1 MPAPPKKKET
11 RKPGLPAIHKGREQR
26 LAGKWSRPTGTVW
39 LVVGAG
45 LLASLLIYRFVSDRD
60 IEGRRTALLA
70 KQRAVEATVGAE
82 WAPLRD
88 RIEKYILAKGG
99 DFEGEHVAAEAKSWS
114 AQAQPGLYLRL
125 RLADAKSADTIR
137 RAAADSAR
145 DAFTGCMLKT
155 DNAALARGE
164 VDASAF
170 PDQPWNLRQ
179 AYAATR
185 ILTPEWV
192 GEVKDATDLLRLR
205 VFEQQYDKAEKDEIP
220 RAIDIVKRAEFFL
233 LVLDETADDPATA
246 AGSSGARARS
256 ETSTGA
262 ATAAADDGGVD
273 TAEEQLQLV
282 AHWARVY
289 VLDLQKNV
297 EILRTRQHAAAEFVF
312 AGGKPV
318 TDPETLDA
326 MKRQVNNCALAQEVH
341 AAIERQ

>member
-1 MPAPPKKKET
+1 VPAPPKKKET

-39 LVVGAG
+39 LIVGAG

-88 RIEKYILAKGG
+88 RIEKYILSKGG

-125 RLADAKSADTIR
+125 RLADAKSADAIR

-164 VDASAF
+164 ADASAF

-233 LVLDETADDPATA
+233 LVLDETADDPLTA
-246 AGSSGARARS
+246 AGSS
-256 ETSTGA
+256 A
-262 ATAAADDGGVD
+262 ASDAGVD

-341 AAIERQ
+341 TAIERE

>member
-11 RKPGLPAIHKGREQR
+11 RKPGLPAVHKGREQR
-26 LAGKWSRPTGTVW
+26 LAGKWSRPTGTAW
-39 LVVGAG
+39 LLIGAG

-82 WAPLRD
+82 WTPLRD

-99 DFEGEHVAAEAKSWS
+99 GFEGEHVTAEAKSWS

-125 RLADAKSADTIR
+125 RLADAKNADSIR

-155 DNAALARGE
+155 ENTALARGE
-164 VDASAF
+164 PDAAAF

-192 GEVKDATDLLRLR
+192 GEVKDASDLLRLR
-205 VFEQQYDKAEKDEIP
+205 VFEQQYDKAERDEIP
-220 RAIDIVKRAEFFL
+220 RAIDIVKRAEFFM
-233 LVLDETADDPATA
+233 LVLDEPADDPV
-246 AGSSGARARS
+246 
-256 ETSTGA
+256 GA
-262 ATAAADDGGVD
+262 ATAAADDAGVD
-273 TAEEQLQLV
+273 TAEEQIQLV

-289 VLDLQKNV
+289 VLDLQRDV
-297 EILRTRQHAAAEFVF
+297 EILRTRQHAVGDFVF

-326 MKRQVNNCALAQEVH
+326 MKRQVNNCALAQAVH
-341 AAIERQ
+341 GAIAGTAQ

>member
-1 MPAPPKKKET
+1 VPAPPKKKEK
-11 RKPGLPAIHKGREQR
+11 RKPGLQAIHQGREQR
-26 LAGKWSRPTGTVW
+26 LAGKWSRPTGAAW
-39 LVVGAG
+39 LVIGAG

-70 KQRAVEATVGAE
+70 KQRAVEATVGKE

-88 RIEKYILAKGG
+88 RIEKYILSKGG
-99 DFEGEHVAAEAKSWS
+99 DFEGEHLTPEAKSWS

-125 RLADAKSADTIR
+125 RLADAKNADSIH

-155 DNAALARGE
+155 ENGALARGE
-164 VDASAF
+164 PDAAAF

-192 GEVKDATDLLRLR
+192 GEVKDASDLLRLR
-205 VFEQQYDKAEKDEIP
+205 VFEQQYDKAERDEIP
-220 RAIDIVKRAEFFL
+220 RAIDIVKRAEFLL
-233 LVLDETADDPATA
+233 LVLDETADDPV
-246 AGSSGARARS
+246 
-256 ETSTGA
+256 GA
-262 ATAAADDGGVD
+262 ATAAADDAGVD
-273 TAEEQLQLV
+273 TAEEQIQLV

-289 VLDLQKNV
+289 VFDLQKDV
-297 EILRTRQHAAAEFVF
+297 EVLRTRQHAAGDFVF

-326 MKRQVNNCALAQEVH
+326 MKRQVNNCALAQAVH
-341 AAIERQ
+341 AAVTPAAQ

>member
-39 LVVGAG
+39 LVIGAG

-88 RIEKYILAKGG
+88 NIEKYILAKGG

-233 LVLDETADDPATA
+233 LVLDETADDPV
-246 AGSSGARARS
+246 R
-256 ETSTGA
+256 A
-262 ATAAADDGGVD
+262 ATAAADDAGVD
-273 TAEEQLQLV
+273 TAEEQVQLV